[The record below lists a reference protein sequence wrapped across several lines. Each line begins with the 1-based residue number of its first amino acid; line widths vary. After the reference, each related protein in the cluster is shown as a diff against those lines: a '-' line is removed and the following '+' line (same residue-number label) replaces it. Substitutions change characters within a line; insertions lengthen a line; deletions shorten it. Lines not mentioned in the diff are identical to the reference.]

1 MMEKIYTVDE
11 IAEYLDLDGATVR
24 KYFRDGIFK
33 GGFKIGYGWRLG
45 ESDLKKWI
53 EKKKNNS

>member
-1 MMEKIYTVDE
+1 MEKIYTVDE

-24 KYFRDGIFK
+24 RYLRDGIFP
-33 GGFKIGYGWRLG
+33 GGFKIGCGWRLG

-53 EKKKNNS
+53 EDKKGK

>member
-1 MMEKIYTVDE
+1 MEKIYTVDE

-24 KYFRDGIFK
+24 RYLRDGIFP
-33 GGFKIGYGWRLG
+33 GGFKIGTGWRLG

-53 EKKKNNS
+53 EDKKGK